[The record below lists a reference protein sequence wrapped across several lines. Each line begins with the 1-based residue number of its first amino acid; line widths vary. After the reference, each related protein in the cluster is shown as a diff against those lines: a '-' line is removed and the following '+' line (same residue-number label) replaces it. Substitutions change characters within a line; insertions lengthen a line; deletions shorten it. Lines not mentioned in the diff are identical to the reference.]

1 MTIRMINLIDYIISI
16 LIFLITLPL
25 TLISWIL
32 IFFLEESPII
42 YKSDRIGYKKN
53 PFIVYKFRTMS
64 TSNSSGVTLANDSRV
79 TRLGL
84 ILRKFKV
91 DELPQ
96 FFNIFKNQL
105 SLVGPRPENIK
116 YLNSDKNYFAYLN
129 TIKPGIIDLVTL
141 LFVNESSFLKSEE
154 HYIEEILPLKS
165 KIHNKMYK
173 KYSLSDFVLPIF
185 LTPIAILYPKMVQKI
200 IMKYFLNSEYID
212 FQDKKYILLFIR
224 KV

>member
-1 MTIRMINLIDYIISI
+1 MINLIDYIISI

-84 ILRKFKV
+84 ILRKFKMFS
-91 DELPQ
+91 DLLP
-96 FFNIFKNQL
+96 
-105 SLVGPRPENIK
+105 
-116 YLNSDKNYFAYLN
+116 
-129 TIKPGIIDLVTL
+129 DL
-141 LFVNESSFLKSEE
+141 
-154 HYIEEILPLKS
+154 
-165 KIHNKMYK
+165 
-173 KYSLSDFVLPIF
+173 
-185 LTPIAILYPKMVQKI
+185 Q
-200 IMKYFLNSEYID
+200 
-212 FQDKKYILLFIR
+212 
-224 KV
+224 